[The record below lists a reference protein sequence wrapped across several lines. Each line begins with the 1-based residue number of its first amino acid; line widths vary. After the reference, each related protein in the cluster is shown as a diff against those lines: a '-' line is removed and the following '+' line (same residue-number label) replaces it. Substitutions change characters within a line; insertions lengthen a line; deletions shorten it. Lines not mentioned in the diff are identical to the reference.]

1 MANEMAA
8 FKVGNAE
15 QMDKLEV
22 QMLALPQTV
31 CSVRHLFT
39 PGQYTREVTI
49 PADSYIVGHKH
60 RHPHLNIFTKGSGVM
75 VMCDGRHQELQAP
88 FVFVGQPG
96 RKCGYARTEVV
107 WLNVFATEER
117 DIEKLE
123 EMYFDKSE
131 EFVEAQS
138 RVKVGFDPLMLTHQ
152 RSDYAAVLAERNVPE
167 AYARAVS
174 ENADDM
180 IPLPFGAYKVKIGPS
195 LIEGRGVIATADI
208 GVGEIIGAARIG
220 DKRTPLGRYAN
231 HSQTANA
238 KFVNAGDRI
247 ILVALRPITGCR
259 GGFDGEEV
267 TVNYRDAIAMN
278 LQIGAQS

>member
-15 QMDKLEV
+15 QMDRLEV

-49 PADSYIVGHKH
+49 PAGSYIVGHKH
-60 RHPHLNIFTKGSGVM
+60 RHPHLNIFTEGSGVM

-107 WLNVFATEER
+107 WLNVFATDER

-123 EMYFDKSE
+123 EMFFDKSE

-138 RVKVGFDPLMLTHQ
+138 RVKVGVDPLLLTHQ
-152 RSDYAAVLAERNVPE
+152 RSDYEAVLAEFGVDE
-167 AYARAVS
+167 ATAQAIS
-174 ENADDM
+174 ETDDL
-180 IPLPFGAYKVKIGPS
+180 IPFPFGTYKIKT
-195 LIEGRGVIATADI
+195 GVSAIAGKGIIATADI
-208 GVGEIIGAARIG
+208 AANEIIAPARVDG
-220 DKRTPLGRYAN
+220 KRTPAGRYTN
-231 HSQTANA
+231 LSPTPNA
-238 KFVNAGDRI
+238 KMVNAGNRI
-247 ILVALRPITGCR
+247 LLVAIKPISGCP

-267 TVNYRDAIAMN
+267 TVNYRDVIASN
-278 LQIGAQS
+278 LLGVWK